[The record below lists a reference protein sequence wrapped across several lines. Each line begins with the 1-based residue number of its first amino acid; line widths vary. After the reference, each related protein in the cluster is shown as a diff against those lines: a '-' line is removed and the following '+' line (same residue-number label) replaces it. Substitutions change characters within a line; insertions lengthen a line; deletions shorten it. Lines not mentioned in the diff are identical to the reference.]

1 MFFKSKFLK
10 GVKFLGISKLPIF
23 SGAAISACERN
34 MEWQRGIFLLEM
46 MMDVKCELDVSNSV
60 DWKKLLLCWS
70 YKLFWKNCRT
80 VFVRS
85 FFVGSWSCGC
95 FILFRGFFKGILCGS
110 ERWSELHPMIG
121 YCTQC
126 QSAKL
131 RDGEVRDLMGSGSRK
146 SVPHRTS
153 FG

>member
-70 YKLFWKNCRT
+70 YKFFWNKIVERFLWEAFFREAGVVAVLFYFQASLKVSCVDQKDDQNC
-80 VFVRS
+80 
-85 FFVGSWSCGC
+85 
-95 FILFRGFFKGILCGS
+95 I
-110 ERWSELHPMIG
+110 
-121 YCTQC
+121 
-126 QSAKL
+126 QS
-131 RDGEVRDLMGSGSRK
+131 
-146 SVPHRTS
+146 
-153 FG
+153 